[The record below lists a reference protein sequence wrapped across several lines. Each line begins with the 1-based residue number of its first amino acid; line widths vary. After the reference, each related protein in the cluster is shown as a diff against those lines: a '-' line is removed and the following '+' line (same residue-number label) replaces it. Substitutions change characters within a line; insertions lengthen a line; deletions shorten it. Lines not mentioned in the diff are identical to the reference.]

1 MKVLVIG
8 SGGREHAL
16 AWKIA
21 QSPMVEKVWCAPG
34 NGGTGDVAEN
44 VAIAANDSAALVK
57 FALEKQVGLV
67 VVGPED
73 PLVAGI
79 VDQMTA
85 AGIKAFGPSAAA
97 AELEGSKAFSKEIM
111 RKYNIPTAEFRTF
124 TDYQNALN
132 YVNQRTQFPV
142 VIKASGLAAGKGVLI
157 CADRSEAV
165 AALDGLMQDKM
176 LGDAGNEIVVED
188 FLDGEEISLF
198 AITDGENYRLL
209 LPSQDHKKIGE
220 GDNGKNTGGMGAY
233 APAPVA
239 DAETIKAIES
249 QIVIPTLQG
258 MHKEGKPF
266 KGLLYV
272 GVIKTSTGV
281 KTLEYNCRFGDP
293 ETEIVLPMLKSDLV
307 PLLLA
312 SIDGRLEETELE
324 MHEGFGIDVVIA
336 SGGYPDAYEKGKVI
350 SGLDKMGKE
359 ILVFH
364 AGTKNVD
371 GKIVTS
377 GGRVLN
383 IVAQGN
389 TFAEAKAKVYQAIA
403 QIEFEGMYFR
413 KDIGFRFKE

>member
-383 IVAQGN
+383 IVARGN

>member
-176 LGDAGNEIVVED
+176 LGDAGTEIVVED

-383 IVAQGN
+383 IVARGN